1 MRKATKTYPPPHTM
15 SPEELADCRRHL
27 EQQWATRHVD
37 EALLQRAWK
46 TAHQIAAML
55 YQDFGATRVA
65 VFGSLAERD
74 WFTPWSDID
83 IAVWGLSDAAYCD
96 ALGKTTGF
104 SPEFH
109 VDLVNF
115 EATKGLFRQRIQQQA
130 IGIKKIEAGLYKSP
144 AAALQQPVN
153 PVEQGGIYEMN
164 RRKLV
169 QRIADECV
177 EIESTLAEI
186 ATELE
191 GLEEV
196 APKYKR
202 AFEKV
207 IAYDLAEVYDGIE
220 NIFER
225 VAREVDGALPS
236 GAEWH
241 KSLLAQMA
249 ERRAGRPPV
258 ISHETARL
266 LEELLNFR
274 HKVTHIYGHKLV
286 YDYTKVHVM
295 KIHELFA
302 RVCADLDT
310 FAAALA
316 TQEEDV

>member
-1 MRKATKTYPPPHTM
+1 MRKIPATYPPPHTM
-15 SPEELADCRRHL
+15 SPEELAACRRHL
-27 EQQWATRHVD
+27 EQQWATRRVD
-37 EALLQRAWK
+37 TALLQRAWE
-46 TAHQIAAML
+46 TASQIAAML
-55 YQDFGATRVA
+55 YQDFGASRVA
-65 VFGSLAERD
+65 VFGSLAERE
-74 WFTPWSDID
+74 WFTPRSDID

-104 SPEFH
+104 SPEFQIE
-109 VDLVNF
+109 LVNF

-130 IGIKKIEAGLYKSP
+130 IGIEKIEAGLYKYP
-144 AAALQQPVN
+144 AAYLQPVN
-153 PVEQGGIYEMN
+153 PVEQGGTYEMN
-164 RRKLV
+164 RRKLI

-191 GLEEV
+191 GLEEA

-207 IAYDLAEVYDGIE
+207 IAYDLAEVYEGIE

-225 VAREVDGALPS
+225 IAREVDGDVPRD
-236 GAEWH
+236 EQWH
-241 KSLLAQMA
+241 KNLLAQMK
-249 ERRAGRPPV
+249 ERRAVRPPV
-258 ISHETARL
+258 ISHETAL
-266 LEELLNFR
+266 QLEALLNFR

-310 FAAALA
+310 FAAALVK
-316 TQEEDV
+316 QEEDA